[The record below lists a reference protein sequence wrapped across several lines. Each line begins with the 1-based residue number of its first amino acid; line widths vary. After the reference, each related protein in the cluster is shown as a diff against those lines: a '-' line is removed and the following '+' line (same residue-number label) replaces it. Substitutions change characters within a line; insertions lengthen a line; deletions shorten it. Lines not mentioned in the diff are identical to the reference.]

1 MKVLLAND
9 GSKIAKD
16 ALEWYLQNLHRDDNR
31 LYIAHVVD
39 SRYGFENKD
48 PVVPGDQHFFVLVH
62 NEKEDKAKTLSAEM
76 ETFLKDNKISGE
88 VNILYGDAGEEIVKR
103 ASEVDACLVVTGT
116 RGLGVI
122 RRTVLGSVSQYV
134 LHHSNVPVAIYTD
147 KCFKGKK

>member
-1 MKVLLAND
+1 MTFGTNILILL
-9 GSKIAKD
+9 
-16 ALEWYLQNLHRDDNR
+16 
-31 LYIAHVVD
+31 
-39 SRYGFENKD
+39 
-48 PVVPGDQHFFVLVH
+48 
-62 NEKEDKAKTLSAEM
+62 
-76 ETFLKDNKISGE
+76 KISGE

>member
-1 MKVLLAND
+1 MWHLGQHLFLL
-9 GSKIAKD
+9 
-16 ALEWYLQNLHRDDNR
+16 
-31 LYIAHVVD
+31 
-39 SRYGFENKD
+39 
-48 PVVPGDQHFFVLVH
+48 
-62 NEKEDKAKTLSAEM
+62 
-76 ETFLKDNKISGE
+76 KISGE

-147 KCFKGKK
+147 KCFKGKKWKHLKCRSVYLVCIFCLHTSIYVCWWYFFFESFIFWQLRLFWTQFENTDLLSVFSIL

>member
-1 MKVLLAND
+1 MTFGTNILILL
-9 GSKIAKD
+9 
-16 ALEWYLQNLHRDDNR
+16 
-31 LYIAHVVD
+31 
-39 SRYGFENKD
+39 
-48 PVVPGDQHFFVLVH
+48 
-62 NEKEDKAKTLSAEM
+62 
-76 ETFLKDNKISGE
+76 KISGE

-147 KCFKGKK
+147 KCFKGKKWSHLKCRSVYLMCIFCLHTSMSVGDIFLKVSVFDNLDSFERNLKTQICYLSSLSFKTS

>member
-1 MKVLLAND
+1 M
-9 GSKIAKD
+9 
-16 ALEWYLQNLHRDDNR
+16 
-31 LYIAHVVD
+31 
-39 SRYGFENKD
+39 
-48 PVVPGDQHFFVLVH
+48 
-62 NEKEDKAKTLSAEM
+62 
-76 ETFLKDNKISGE
+76 KISGE

-134 LHHSNVPVAIYTD
+134 LHHSNVPVAIYND